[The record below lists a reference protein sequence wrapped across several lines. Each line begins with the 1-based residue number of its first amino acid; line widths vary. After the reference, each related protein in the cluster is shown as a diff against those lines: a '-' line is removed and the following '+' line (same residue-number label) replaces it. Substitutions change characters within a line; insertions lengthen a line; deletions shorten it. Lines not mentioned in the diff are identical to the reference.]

1 MPIDSFVQPGA
12 FGPEMAFR
20 ETWTPAAGRA
30 LVWHPLYSRHTP
42 NQRAPFDRGN
52 CGLSPPT
59 GRPTAPRQPR
69 PNPKPAPRPLQPPSR
84 RATSGEPPAA
94 PRVPVCHG
102 RPGQWRPGRGLRDG
116 ARAAC
121 THGAGGDFAPARE
134 LKIWQYSTARCFR
147 CLEHL
152 VAPPSRT
159 PDRQKGSSPR
169 PFLFA
174 AHSRWRRPLCA
185 RPANAYHRARLA
197 HGGTVSVLCSLGARL
212 SPTSVAVRRSRLPPT
227 AVPGSRAA

>member
-1 MPIDSFVQPGA
+1 MKLSRRSTMSPGRRPRA
-12 FGPEMAFR
+12 WGKLSVKLTDGLTRIKSRCSLRPSRWSLAFR

-134 LKIWQYSTARCFR
+134 PILKLRKLSNSLKYGNILPLDASVVSSTLWRLRAERR
-147 CLEHL
+147 IGK
-152 VAPPSRT
+152 
-159 PDRQKGSSPR
+159 KG
-169 PFLFA
+169 
-174 AHSRWRRPLCA
+174 RRPLSFR
-185 RPANAYHRARLA
+185 RP
-197 HGGTVSVLCSLGARL
+197 
-212 SPTSVAVRRSRLPPT
+212 
-227 AVPGSRAA
+227 